1 MLKQS
6 WNSFALAG
14 AVRKETKRAVGAG
27 LLREPDADRFVRHAE
42 ASRVLR

>member
-1 MLKQS
+1 MLKQCR
-6 WNSFALAG
+6 NSFALAG

-27 LLREPDADRFVRHAE
+27 LLLEPDADRLVRQAE